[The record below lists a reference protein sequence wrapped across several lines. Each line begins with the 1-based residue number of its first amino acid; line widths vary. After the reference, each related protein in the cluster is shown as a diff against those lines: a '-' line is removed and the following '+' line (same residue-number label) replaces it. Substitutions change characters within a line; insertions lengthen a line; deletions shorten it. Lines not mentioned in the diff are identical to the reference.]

1 MVCILMMCSLCYHF
15 RLSILEFPVKSQ
27 VRSESRVPSHTVE
40 VKIKAGCFTFKTL
53 FTCHL
58 YWCSEIAQVSTAN
71 AATTPEQLSLT
82 PGQLIV
88 VLHKNSNSWW
98 LGELQVS
105 TVYHIT
111 RLFLTTGQHLHIVHL
126 NTY

>member
-1 MVCILMMCSLCYHF
+1 M
-15 RLSILEFPVKSQ
+15 
-27 VRSESRVPSHTVE
+27 
-40 VKIKAGCFTFKTL
+40 
-53 FTCHL
+53 
-58 YWCSEIAQVSTAN
+58 AN

-105 TVYHIT
+105 IYYTI
-111 RLFLTTGQHLHIVHL
+111 RLHLAKGHHL
-126 NTY
+126 IILQYSVLSFFGAFI